1 MHVTALT
8 DEGEWVSI
16 TVAAE
21 RLTAAGDLI
30 NRSSLSRYL
39 SQHSE
44 ALATKPDGKSKLVE
58 FNTLAAHRSENIRL
72 RKSAAPAQSS
82 AAAPL
87 AARRFAGSQS
97 DGAARKAQADA
108 EMREMDLAERRGELT
123 LVAEVDK
130 AGREAVALMHSA
142 FDRAVEGEA
151 ASASVKYG
159 WDERIVRLV
168 LKSYARRGTE
178 VFHSEMLKR
187 LDAINRG
194 EMAAEQGDTMAPVV
208 EPSLQ

>member
-1 MHVTALT
+1 MTDLS

-21 RLTAAGDLI
+21 RLTVAGDLI

-58 FNTLAAHRSENIRL
+58 FKTLAAHRSENVRL
-72 RKSAAPAQSS
+72 RKTATPAQASAAPVAS
-82 AAAPL
+82 
-87 AARRFAGSQS
+87 RRFAGSQS

-168 LKSYARRGTE
+168 LRSYARRGTE

-187 LDAINRG
+187 LDAISRG
-194 EMAAEQGDTMAPVV
+194 EMAAEQGDTTPVV
-208 EPSLQ
+208 ETSLQ